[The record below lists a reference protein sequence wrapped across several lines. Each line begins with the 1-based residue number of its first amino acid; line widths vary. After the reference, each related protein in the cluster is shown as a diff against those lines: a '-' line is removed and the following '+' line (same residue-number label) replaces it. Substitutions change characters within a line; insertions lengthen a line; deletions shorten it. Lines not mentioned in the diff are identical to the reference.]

1 MRLLGNLLWIVI
13 GGGIVLFFEYL
24 IAGLLL
30 CITIV
35 GIPFGVQLI
44 KLSFLALFPVGKEV
58 IQTERGSGC
67 ISTSMNLLWIL
78 TGGILIS
85 ITHFIFAILCAI
97 TIIGIPFTKQHLKLA
112 SLSLTP
118 FGHNYR

>member
-1 MRLLGNLLWIVI
+1 MRLLENLLWIVI
-13 GGGIVLFFEYL
+13 GGGIILFFEYF

-30 CITIV
+30 CITII

-44 KLSFLALFPVGKEV
+44 KISFLTLLPFGKEV
-58 IQTERGSGC
+58 VQTERGSGC
-67 ISTSMNLLWIL
+67 ISTFMNLLWIL

-85 ITHFIFAILCAI
+85 ITHFIFALLCAI
-97 TIIGIPFTKQHLKLA
+97 TIIGIPFTTQHLKLA

-118 FGHNYR
+118 FGHNYK